1 MPKYDFDEMT
11 DRRGTFS
18 SKWNV
23 AENEL
28 PLWVADMDFKAA
40 PEIIAAMSKR
50 LEHGIFGYTDIPN
63 EWKQAYINWNK
74 NRHGFEIAPDWLM
87 FCTGIVPA
95 ISSLVRKLT
104 TPNEN
109 VLLLT
114 PVYNIFY
121 NSIVNNGCRVAEC
134 PLVYDRN
141 AKDSVGAYNIDFN
154 LLEEMLA
161 NPQTSLM
168 ILCNPHNPVG
178 RIWSRDELAKIGQ
191 LCKKYGVTVISDEI
205 HCDLVAPGREYVPF
219 ASVDDDCRNIC
230 ISCIAPT
237 KTFNIAG
244 LQTAAIYAANPF
256 LRHKAW
262 RAINTDEIAEPNV
275 FAVSAA
281 IAAFTEGGEWLDELR
296 NYLWQNR
303 SAAEKFIQTE
313 IPGIR
318 PVPAEAT
325 YLMWI
330 DCSSIMDK
338 KALKKLQKCNCPDIA
353 AYIRRETGL
362 YLSAG
367 EHYGNGG
374 RHFLRLNLACPRE
387 RLMDAM
393 TRLKRG
399 ILSVFNWKWDD

>member
-1 MPKYDFDEMT
+1 MPEYDFDEII

-28 PLWVADMDFKAA
+28 PMWVADMDFKAA
-40 PEIIAAMSKR
+40 PEIIAAMRKR
-50 LEHGIFGYTDIPN
+50 LEHGVFGYTDIPG
-63 EWKQAYINWNK
+63 EWKAAYINWHK
-74 NRHGFEIAPDWLM
+74 SRHGIEIKPEWLM

-121 NSIVNNGCRVAEC
+121 NSIINNGCRPTEC
-134 PLVYDRN
+134 PLSYNKNEKNSDR
-141 AKDSVGAYNIDFN
+141 AYNIDFS

-161 NPQTSLM
+161 DPQTSLM

-178 RIWSRDELAKIGQ
+178 RIWAGEELAEIGR
-191 LCKKYGVTVISDEI
+191 LCQKHGVTVIADEI
-205 HCDLVAPGREYVPF
+205 HCDITAPDIDYIPF
-219 ASVDDDCRNIC
+219 ASVNNACREIS

-244 LQTAAIYAANPF
+244 LQTAAIYAANPL

-262 RAINTDEIAEPNV
+262 RAINTDEVAEPNV

-281 IAAFTEGGEWLDELR
+281 IAAYSKGGKWLDALR
-296 NYLWQNR
+296 GYLWQNR
-303 SAAEKFIQTE
+303 SSAEDYIKKE
-313 IPGIR
+313 IPILR
-318 PVPAEAT
+318 AVPAEAT

-330 DCSSIMDK
+330 DCNAAE
-338 KALKKLQKCNCPDIA
+338 KALKAVKSGRYANVADM
-353 AYIRRETGL
+353 IRKETGL
-362 YLSAG
+362 YVSAG
-367 EHYGNGG
+367 EHYGKGG
-374 RHFLRLNLACPRE
+374 ENFIRLNLACPRSRLMEGLE
-387 RLMDAM
+387 RLGRAF
-393 TRLKRG
+393 K
-399 ILSVFNWKWDD
+399 

>member
-40 PEIIAAMSKR
+40 PEIISAMSKR
-50 LEHGIFGYTDIPN
+50 LEHGIFGYTDIPDD
-63 EWKQAYINWNK
+63 WKAAYINWNK

-141 AKDSVGAYNIDFN
+141 AKDSVGAYNIDYN

-262 RAINTDEIAEPNV
+262 RAINTDEVAEPNV

-281 IAAFTEGGEWLDELR
+281 IAAYSKGEKWLDALR
-296 NYLWQNR
+296 EYLWQNR
-303 SAAEKFIQTE
+303 SAAEDYIKKE
-313 IPGIR
+313 IPVLR
-318 PVPAEAT
+318 AVPAEAT

-330 DCSSIMDK
+330 DCNAAE
-338 KALKKLQKCNCPDIA
+338 KALKAVKSGRYANVADM
-353 AYIRRETGL
+353 IRKKTGL
-362 YLSAG
+362 YVSAG
-367 EHYGNGG
+367 EHYGKGG
-374 RHFLRLNLACPRE
+374 ENFIRLNLACPRSRLMEGME
-387 RLMDAM
+387 RLGRAF
-393 TRLKRG
+393 K
-399 ILSVFNWKWDD
+399 